1 MDIRDLKGAVDA
13 MLARPRVDGYS
24 EEMVRNAG
32 WILGNFAKWC
42 RREGVARIGRD
53 EAARFLRDQFDLDI
67 GRRDVTP
74 AQCVVRKPLLTLL
87 ELEETGTYRKAHQ
100 QHPGPEPPPA
110 QFAEAFGRYEA
121 AVRETGL
128 AASTKSL
135 KLWRI
140 RRFLA
145 FLDSRGVRDLGG
157 LTVADVHAY
166 MGEPGRSAHEGKRDG
181 YLLRE
186 FLEWLCGEGLVGF
199 RGKDAF
205 PVVRARAY
213 SPLPSRYTDEEV
225 ARMLASVD
233 ASTPAGKRDMLVLSL
248 FAHYGMRCGDV
259 AALRFDDVDW
269 CSGRISVA
277 QGKTG
282 ARLSLPIID
291 AVRFPLLD
299 YVRNARP
306 ASDDPHVILTTH
318 APHTPYKNGSA
329 FHSFVTRA
337 IDRAGID
344 REGRRHGPHSLRHSA
359 ASGLLAAGVP
369 LPTISS
375 VLGHSSTA
383 TTESYLSVDEERLA
397 ALPPEVPHVHGW

>member
-1 MDIRDLKGAVDA
+1 MDIKCLEGAVGA
-13 MLARPRVDGYS
+13 LLERLRSDGYS
-24 EEMVRNAG
+24 DEMVRNAKWVLGIFAG
-32 WILGNFAKWC
+32 WCK
-42 RREGVARIGRD
+42 REGVALVGRE
-53 EAARFLRDQFDLDI
+53 EASRFLLEHLDLPIDS
-67 GRRDVTP
+67 RDVTP
-74 AQCVVRKPLLTLL
+74 AQCVVRKPLLTLV
-87 ELEETGTYRKAHQ
+87 EIDETGSYRKAHQ
-100 QHPGPEPPPA
+100 QHPGPKPPPTR
-110 QFAEAFGRYEA
+110 FAEAYGQYAEA
-121 AVRETGL
+121 VGASGL
-128 AASTKSL
+128 AASTKSQ

-140 RRFLA
+140 RRFLT
-145 FLDSRGVRDLGG
+145 FLDSRGVCNLGD

-166 MGEPGRSAHEGKRDG
+166 MGEPGRSIHEDKRDG

-186 FLEWLCGEGLVGF
+186 FLEWLHGRGLIRFGG
-199 RGKDAF
+199 RDAF

-225 ARMLASVD
+225 ARMLAAID
-233 ASTPAGKRDMLVLSL
+233 TSTVSGKRDMLVLSL

-259 AALRFDDVDW
+259 AALRFDDVNW
-269 CSGRISVA
+269 CSGLISVA

-282 ARLSLPIID
+282 ARVSLPIID

-306 ASDDPHVILTTH
+306 VSDDPHIILTTH
-318 APHTPYKNGSA
+318 APHTPYKNGSS
-329 FHSFVTRA
+329 FHRFVTKA

-375 VLGHSSTA
+375 VLGHASTA
-383 TTESYLSVDEERLA
+383 TTEIYLSIDEERLA

>member
-1 MDIRDLKGAVDA
+1 MDIKDLKGAVGA
-13 MLARPRVDGYS
+13 MLARLRADGYS
-24 EEMVRNAG
+24 EEMVRNAEWVLGIFAG
-32 WILGNFAKWC
+32 WC
-42 RREGVARIGRD
+42 EREGVASVGRE
-53 EAARFLRDQFDLDI
+53 EASRFLLEHLDLPIDS
-67 GRRDVTP
+67 RDVTP

-87 ELEETGTYRKAHQ
+87 ELEETGTYRKGHQ

-110 QFAEAFGRYEA
+110 QFAEAFGRYEE

-145 FLDSRGVRDLGG
+145 FLDARGVRGLGD

-186 FLEWLCGEGLVGF
+186 FLEWLHGEGLVGF
-199 RGKDAF
+199 RGRDAF

-225 ARMLASVD
+225 ARMLSSVD
-233 ASTPAGKRDMLVLSL
+233 VSTPAGKRDMLVLSL

-259 AALRFDDVDW
+259 AALRFDDIDW
-269 CSGRISVA
+269 CSGRIVVA

-282 ARLSLPIID
+282 ARLSPPMVD

-306 ASDDPHVILTTH
+306 ASDDPHVILTTY
-318 APHTPYKNGSA
+318 APHTPYKNGST
-329 FHSFVTRA
+329 FHHFVTKA
-337 IDRAGID
+337 IDRAGVS

-383 TTESYLSVDEERLA
+383 TTESYLSIDEERLA
-397 ALPPEVPHVHGW
+397 ALPPEVPHVRGW